1 MAVAEHAR
9 ALRASHI
16 AHGSTGAGNDQV
28 RFDLVFEPSEARLAL
43 MRPLSLAGIFS
54 ALTGFCL
61 GLMNSLV
68 GLGNA
73 STPLGE
79 SRVWM
84 FGLAESIT
92 TLFIGFGCLT
102 VGWLCVALGM
112 RRQTLH

>member
-1 MAVAEHAR
+1 MSLAPMVMGMSYA
-9 ALRASHI
+9 I
-16 AHGSTGAGNDQV
+16 W
-28 RFDLVFEPSEARLAL
+28 PSEARLAL

-68 GLGNA
+68 NVGNA
-73 STPLGE
+73 SIPFAE
-79 SRVWM
+79 NRVWM

-112 RRQTLH
+112 RRQAS